1 MSIYSKHYQNNIVQL
16 WHTFVQRGT
25 PLDENAENS
34 MRKVIYESWQ
44 RSKQYKVNPLEVKS
58 KVLSSK
64 EFQQKIIQKQS
75 LIEVAHSYMHNL
87 YSFVKGS
94 NFVVILTDE
103 EGYILE
109 MIGDDEF
116 IKERTR
122 TSNLVLGSNRSE
134 EYAGTNAIGTP
145 LVINAP
151 LQVWGEEHYVKPH
164 HPFTCSGAPIH
175 DQKGYIIGC
184 MDITGPREKIHH
196 HTLGMVVAAVDAIE
210 KEMKMRKAYEDISII
225 NNQLTGTIQSISSGI
240 IMIDNIGIITQF
252 NNHAAKMF
260 KLNVKELLG
269 KNLYD
274 IIDCQACPIDFLS
287 INKNIYD
294 KEVHLTNLYHQPLDL
309 SVSVSIIPNNHGNRI
324 GAVIVINEI
333 QHIHKLVNK
342 FGGFNAKYT
351 FDSIIG
357 KSQDIEEVKKLGAI
371 AANSSSNVLIF
382 GESGTGKEL
391 IAQAIH
397 SSSNR
402 SKGPFIAI
410 NCGSLPKGLIE
421 SELFGYEGGAF
432 TGANK
437 EGHPGKFE
445 LADGGTIFLDEI
457 GDMPLDLQ
465 ASLLRVL
472 QSKEI
477 VRIGGKKPKQ
487 IDVRIMAATN
497 KNLEDNIMQNSFR
510 SDLYYRL
517 NVFSIFVPPLR
528 NRKEDLSVLCEY
540 FIQSCNIKLR
550 KNIKGI
556 SDEAFSL
563 LASYNWP
570 GNIREL
576 ENVIERA
583 VNLAGSDNIQPEN
596 LPHNIVHKQN
606 RTNVSTAAN
615 QNKFQAASF
624 NNPYSADKPFDSS
637 VSSIKHVEYTAI
649 IEALTKTSGNM
660 QKSADLLGIGR
671 RTLYRKISKYSIDPC
686 KFR

>member
-1 MSIYSKHYQNNIVQL
+1 MSIYSKNYQNSIVQL
-16 WHTFVQRGT
+16 WHTFVRGDT
-25 PLDENAENS
+25 PLDKNAAENS
-34 MRKVIYESWQ
+34 IRKVIYESWQ
-44 RSKQYKVNPLEVKS
+44 RSKQYNINPFEVKS

-64 EFQQKIIQKQS
+64 EFQQRIIQKQA
-75 LIEVAHSYMHNL
+75 LIEVAQSYMHNL

-145 LVINAP
+145 LIIDKP

-175 DQKGYIIGC
+175 DQKGNIIGC
-184 MDITGPREKIHH
+184 LDITGPREKIHH

-260 KLNVKELLG
+260 KLSVKELLG

-274 IIDCQACPIDFLS
+274 IIDCQACPIDFLN

-294 KEVHLTNLYHQPLDL
+294 REVHLTNLYHEQLHL

-342 FGGFNAKYT
+342 FSGFNAKYT

-357 KSQDIEEVKKLGAI
+357 NSQGIEEVKKLGAI
-371 AANSSSNVLIF
+371 ASNSSSNVLIL

-397 SSSNR
+397 NASSR
-402 SKGPFIAI
+402 SRGPFIAI

-437 EGHPGKFE
+437 DGHPGKFE

-477 VRIGGKKPKQ
+477 VRIGGKKTKQ

-497 KNLEDNIMQNSFR
+497 NNLEDSIIQNSFR

-528 NRKEDLSVLCEY
+528 NRKEDLSILCEY

-550 KNIKGI
+550 KNIKGL

-563 LASYNWP
+563 LASYHWP

-583 VNLAGSDNIQPEN
+583 VNLAGSEKILPDN
-596 LPHNIVHKQN
+596 LPHNIAGNHNRRPISTVSKQN
-606 RTNVSTAAN
+606 NI
-615 QNKFQAASF
+615 QASSPNDTDSED
-624 NNPYSADKPFDSS
+624 NNS
-637 VSSIKHVEYTAI
+637 VSSIKYVEHQAI
-649 IEALTKTSGNM
+649 IEALTKTGGNM
-660 QKSADLLGIGR
+660 QKSADMLGIGR
-671 RTLYRKISKYSIDPC
+671 RTLYRKINKYSIDPD